1 MAELTAFL
9 QANIIPIF
17 FVYGLAHFVTGFA
30 VALESGRASQLRL
43 SRALPFFAAFGLTHA
58 INEWIEMF
66 SMISDEIP
74 TVAREPEWAE
84 IIKISW
90 MALSFYFLFE
100 FGARLLM
107 QLLPASKRW
116 WRWLPLLS
124 VLVFIAGVMQM
135 RLLSPGSNSLD
146 ARVALAEVW
155 THYSIGLPATLLAC
169 VAMLVQ
175 RRAFLREGMPQ
186 FGGDLVGAALM
197 LGWYAVLDHLVGP
210 ATPYFPWPVIS
221 KAAFLSTIGIPVE
234 LFRTGI
240 IAALAFF
247 IIRMMRVFEVEYARR
262 LESANRARFAAQ
274 EEATRELQVMFET
287 CRILGTSLD
296 LRQLLNDAITKVV
309 TLLDPMIAG
318 MIYLHDPGE
327 KALVMRARQ
336 VRDGIPWLSPTEEA
350 CAGQAAQHAFES
362 ESTAYATDPG
372 TGTSMIAVPLFA
384 QEKTIGAI
392 CLAHRAAFSNYPV
405 IQTLA
410 RQLGIAIENA
420 GLYTQVQ
427 EKEILRG
434 QLLERAVAAQ
444 EEERKRI
451 ARELHDETGQTLTA
465 LAVGLGGVEET
476 ITQNAELAQYQIAEL
491 KMMAMRAID
500 NLRQFVSDLRP
511 SVLDDMGL
519 VSALRWLTQQ
529 FEERTKIQTEI
540 QVIGAK
546 RRLPSQ
552 VETVLFRIAQEA
564 LNNIGRH
571 AHATRASIQLEFVDS
586 TVALRITDNGC
597 GFVVDQLLGPRPV
610 RRAWGLLGIQERV
623 GLVGGQFEIH
633 STPGQ
638 GTVLVV
644 EIPIGREGEAS
655 VGKNQSHAGG

>member
-43 SRALPFFAAFGLTHA
+43 SRALPFLAAFGLTHA
-58 INEWIEMF
+58 INEWIDMF
-66 SMISDEIP
+66 SMISDQIP

-84 IIKISW
+84 IVKVSW
-90 MALSFYFLFE
+90 MAVSFYFLYE

-107 QLLPASKRW
+107 QLLPSYKRW
-116 WRWLPLLS
+116 LRWLPLLS
-124 VLVFIAGVMQM
+124 LVVFVIGVMQM
-135 RLLSPGSNSLD
+135 RLLTPGQNPL
-146 ARVALAEVW
+146 ATRVALAEVW
-155 THYSIGLPATLLAC
+155 AHYSIGLPATLLAC
-169 VAMLVQ
+169 MAMLVQ

-210 ATPYFPWPVIS
+210 ATPYFPAPVIT
-221 KAAFLSTIGIPVE
+221 KAAFVSGIGIPVE
-234 LFRTGI
+234 LFRAGV

-262 LESANRARFAAQ
+262 LEAANRARFAAQ

-296 LRQLLNDAITKVV
+296 LNRLLDDAITKIV

-318 MIYLHDPGE
+318 AIYLCEPGD
-327 KALVMRARQ
+327 KVLVMRARQ
-336 VRDGIPWLSPTEEA
+336 SRDGITWLAPSEEK
-350 CAGQAAQHAFES
+350 CAEQAAQHAFES
-362 ESTAYATDPG
+362 QSTAYATDAK
-372 TGTSMIAVPLFA
+372 TGTSMVAVPLFA
-384 QEKTIGAI
+384 QEQPIGAI
-392 CLAHRAAFSNYPV
+392 GLAHRAAFSNYPV

-420 GLYTQVQ
+420 GLYAQVQ

-476 ITQNAELAQYQIAEL
+476 VVQNTELAQYQIAEL

-500 NLRQFVSDLRP
+500 GLRQFVSDLRP
-511 SVLDDMGL
+511 SVLDDLGL

-529 FEERTKIQTEI
+529 FSERTKIETEI
-540 QVIGAK
+540 QVVGTK

-571 AHATRASIQLEFVDS
+571 SHATRASVQLEFVDS
-586 TVALRITDNGC
+586 TVALRVTDDGC
-597 GFVVDQLLGPRPV
+597 GFVVDQLMGPRPV

-623 GLVGGQFEIH
+623 GLVGGQFKIQ
-633 STPGQ
+633 STPGR
-638 GTVLVV
+638 GTTLVV
-644 EIPIGREGEAS
+644 EIPIGSEGEAI